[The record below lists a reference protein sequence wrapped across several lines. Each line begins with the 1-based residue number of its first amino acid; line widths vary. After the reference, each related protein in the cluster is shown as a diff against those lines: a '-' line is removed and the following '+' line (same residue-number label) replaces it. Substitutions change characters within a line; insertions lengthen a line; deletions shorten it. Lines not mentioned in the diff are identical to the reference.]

1 MVKVVIPALLES
13 LCSGQRKLEVAAATL
28 GETLRKLD
36 EHCPGIYDRI
46 VEDGRVRPQLA
57 IAVNGE
63 VYQMPLHERLKPDT
77 ELTIV
82 PAIGGGCSL
91 YCWSWHS
98 VQLLGFQ
105 SCRAAIG

>member
-1 MVKVVIPALLES
+1 MVTVVIPALLES
-13 LCSGQRKLEVAAATL
+13 LCNGQRKLEVEAGTL

-36 EHCPGIYDRI
+36 AECPGIYGRI

-63 VYQMPLHERLKPDT
+63 VYQMPLHEKLKPGT

-82 PAIGGGCSL
+82 PAIGGG
-91 YCWSWHS
+91 
-98 VQLLGFQ
+98 
-105 SCRAAIG
+105 